1 MWENH
6 CIFDDVVR
14 AGLEAVEPAEF
25 RKSEMSRQKQ
35 KICREKQSPAFCLSG
50 YLDNRAEGFQISVRR
65 GMEAKELFN
74 FLISEKGFA
83 KIPTEKK
90 TLYMELNV
98 ENKKEAVVRKEIQN
112 ILKEENK
119 RRRNVS
125 ATGVEDQSGEAGIF
139 CISKSELLENAKD
152 DIQGNR
158 INFWKYQYCAADGR
172 SDELLKYRGYRNLF
186 QKKGT
191 GDHGKRGDDETA
203 EAYAFHDG
211 RRILFLCGDSSAC
224 DNWKCHVTMDQN
236 VYGNKTFVF
245 CISIIRG
252 SGWLSA
258 CVVWQESVLRFPQDC
273 ICLKKVTVNNNKK
286 GRRIYMLRELITE

>member
-1 MWENH
+1 MQ
-6 CIFDDVVR
+6 R
-14 AGLEAVEPAEF
+14 
-25 RKSEMSRQKQ
+25 
-35 KICREKQSPAFCLSG
+35 KQSPAFCLSG
-50 YLDNRAEGFQISVRR
+50 YLDNRAEGFPDIRQTWHGSEGSIY
-65 GMEAKELFN
+65 

-112 ILKEENK
+112 ILEEEKQKMEKHVRSRSRGSEWRSGNLLYQQV
-119 RRRNVS
+119 RI
-125 ATGVEDQSGEAGIF
+125 TGKCQRLYPG
-139 CISKSELLENAKD
+139 KSD
-152 DIQGNR
+152 Y
-158 INFWKYQYCAADGR
+158 FWKYQYCAADGR
-172 SDELLKYRGYRNLF
+172 SDELLKYRGYRNPF

-191 GDHGKRGDDETA
+191 GDHGKCGNDETA

-245 CISIIRG
+245 CISISVDLAGCRPVLSGRNQFCG
-252 SGWLSA
+252 S
-258 CVVWQESVLRFPQDC
+258 RR
-273 ICLKKVTVNNNKK
+273 TV
-286 GRRIYMLRELITE
+286 YA